1 MKLLDLTFECYGPFQ
16 NVRLHF
22 DPQARVHIVHGPNEA
37 GKSCALAGLADL
49 FYGAPRRA
57 GISFLR
63 PRDLRIAATLRGRNG
78 QILQFSRRRGD
89 KNTLLDASGA
99 VLPDDALAPFLGAAT
114 REIFHRAFG
123 LDADRLRKGG
133 DEMLNADGEIG
144 ASLFAAASGLR
155 SLIELKKEFDSQAGE
170 IFSYRKASHRSFYQA
185 LDRFESAREQE
196 RASTLHESTLKT
208 LKAEIVGAREQ
219 IAEIENTR
227 KRAQAEKQR
236 LTRLLKTAPILKNLA
251 RLRGDFAAFEDL
263 AALPPDWEQNLGK
276 VLQAQEQGAEAAARA
291 AQTHEAARL
300 ECEDAVVDESLL
312 AQAEKIENLIRAS
325 GAYEKSAADLPR
337 REDALREARQTLQRR
352 AQEIGLPDAES
363 LRGAAPDARMLKH
376 AEKLC
381 EYGRELETRL
391 REPQRALAEEEAF
404 FARMR
409 AAQPAKPAQDP
420 QILREK
426 WAALGPVAQWDANG
440 REASLAASEA
450 ARVLEEKCA
459 RLAPPLTDLDHFARS
474 PSPDL
479 ASIEQAAWIF
489 DAIDAREKAAR
500 QKAQEARTALESAE
514 NKLAQLE
521 RLGAVASIESLR
533 QARADRDAEWSGLRA
548 FLRGDSPAP
557 GDALWTEKAE
567 KFETLATEADRR
579 ADALLADSARVAA
592 ADAARENIAGARR
605 QAEEAEKLLAEATR
619 DRAQQEAAWSQ
630 VWKACGVAPLAP
642 REMAAWR
649 GRADSLLEA
658 REALAALQAKARGWD
673 LRLAETRPHLEALSA
688 DCGLAPLENLEC
700 AALARRVEAR
710 LAELAKAQ
718 DAAREAQAKIADAPN
733 RIAQWKERI
742 ADIAGEQGRWRQEW
756 RAALAALRLEDDAS
770 FDEAQKRIAL
780 WRALPNEA
788 EDESEK
794 LLRAQKIAADMT
806 EFEQGLDALLAL
818 CGRDI
823 SARPVDIAVE
833 CLRDR
838 LSRAREKSALRL
850 KARERLEKAEAAA
863 QKAGA
868 ELAQTQG
875 ALEVFRAA
883 AAQAGL
889 DGALETLLLRFGE
902 RQKLGDAIKAERERL
917 FLVSDGFDEAALSE
931 EAEFFDADGSR
942 GKLDDIDRELKS
954 EEDRAREIFASLR
967 AAETRWTGLQTGL
980 GAEAAIQAKANAH
993 AEIMQESRRWAV
1005 LKLASLLVESGLER
1019 CRERRKDPLLA
1030 RAGALFST
1038 LTNRKYTGLDQ
1049 AFGEDDCLHLQ
1060 ARRGD
1065 GEALELA
1072 ALSEGA
1078 RDQLYLALR
1087 LAFLEDYARRSEA
1100 PPFIGDDLFA
1110 SFDERRVAAGLNAL
1124 AEASA
1129 YLQPIIF
1136 THHEHI
1142 VGIARSALSEGA
1154 QILRLA

>member
-1 MKLLDLTFECYGPFQ
+1 MRLIDLTFECYGPFQ
-16 NVRLHF
+16 NLCLHF

-37 GKSCALAGLADL
+37 GKSCALQGLGDL

-57 GISFLR
+57 GITFLR

-78 QILQFSRRRGD
+78 QMLQFTRRRGD

-99 VLPDDALAPFLGAAT
+99 VLPDDALSPFLGAAT

-155 SLIELKKEFDSQAGE
+155 SLIELKKEFDAQAGE
-170 IFSYRKASHRSFYQA
+170 IFSDRKASHRSFYQA

-196 RASTLHESTLKT
+196 RASTLHESVLKT
-208 LKAEIVGAREQ
+208 LKSEITGAREQ
-219 IAEIENTR
+219 MVEIENTR
-227 KRAQAEKQR
+227 KLALAEKQR
-236 LTRLLKTAPILKNLA
+236 LTRLLKTAPILKTLA
-251 RLRGDFAAFEDL
+251 RLSGDFSAFDDL
-263 AALPPDWEQNLGK
+263 AALPPDWAQNLTT

-291 AQTHEAARL
+291 AQTLEAARL

-352 AQEIGLPDAES
+352 AQECGLANAES
-363 LRGAAPDARMLKH
+363 LRAAAPDARMLKH

-381 EYGRELETRL
+381 EHGRELETRL
-391 REPQRALAEEEAF
+391 QEPQRALAEEEAF

-409 AAQPAKPAQDP
+409 AAQPPQPAQDP

-426 WAALGPVAQWDANG
+426 WAALGPIAQWDANG

-450 ARVLEEKCA
+450 ARALAEKCA
-459 RLAPPLTDLDHFARS
+459 RLAPPLTDLDHFAVS

-479 ASIEQAAWIF
+479 ASIEQAARF
-489 DAIDAREKAAR
+489 FEAIDTSEKAAR

-514 NKLAQLE
+514 KTLAQLE
-521 RLGAVASIESLR
+521 RLGAVASIESLH
-533 QARADRDAEWSGLRA
+533 QARADRDAAWSGLRA
-548 FLRGDSPAP
+548 FLRGDSPTP
-557 GDALWTEKAE
+557 DDALWTEKAE
-567 KFETLATEADRR
+567 RYEGLATEADRR

-605 QAEEAEKLLAEATR
+605 QAEEAERLLAEATR
-619 DRAQQEAAWSQ
+619 DRAQQEAAWAQ
-630 VWKACGVAPLAP
+630 AWKACGVAPLAP

-658 REALAALQAKARGWD
+658 REALAALHAKARGWD
-673 LRLAETRPHLEALSA
+673 LRLAEARPHLEALSG

-700 AALARRVEAR
+700 ATLARRVEAR

-733 RIAQWKERI
+733 RIAQWKERL
-742 ADIAGEQGRWRQEW
+742 AVIAGEQGRWREEW
-756 RAALAALRLEDDAS
+756 RAALAALRLDDDAS

-780 WRALPNEA
+780 WRALPSEA

-794 LLRAQKIAADMT
+794 LLRAQKIAADMA
-806 EFEQGLDALLAL
+806 EFERGLDALLAL

-823 SARPVDIAVE
+823 SARPVEIAVG
-833 CLRDR
+833 CLRNR

-850 KARERLEKAEAAA
+850 KARERLEKAKAAA

-868 ELAQTQG
+868 ELAQTRG
-875 ALEVFRAA
+875 ALEVFRAT

-902 RQKLGDAIKAERERL
+902 RQKFGDAIKTERERL
-917 FLVSDGFDEAALSE
+917 FLVADGFDEAALAE
-931 EAEFFDADGSR
+931 EAAFFDADAAR
-942 GKLDDIDRELKS
+942 GKLAEIDRELKT

-967 AAETRWTGLQTGL
+967 AAETRWTSLQTGL

-1030 RAGALFST
+1030 RAGTLFST
-1038 LTNRKYTGLDQ
+1038 LTNRKYIGLDQ

-1060 ARRGD
+1060 ARRSYGA
-1065 GEALELA
+1065 ALDLA

-1078 RDQLYLALR
+1078 RDQLYIALR
-1087 LAFLEDYARRSEA
+1087 LAFLEDYAQRTEA

-1110 SFDERRVAAGLNAL
+1110 SFDDSRVAAGLGAL

-1142 VGIARSALSEGA
+1142 VEIARSALGEGA